1 MSVSIVAAPPGAP
14 QALPAS
20 FADMSRIPIDHLTW
34 HRYAAVVH
42 PEDSRGVAVI
52 TFSARVTV
60 DGCETHRTRV
70 AGAVGHEV
78 CETVKRCRPRFMT
91 LNGFRETKPNR
102 WGQDYHEAPCKAQ
115 WNLAYLQALW
125 VDLDFYKKRAYQNGT
140 PRSMLPLMLN
150 RIRDLGLPWPSY
162 IMSSG
167 KGLLAVWLHDRM
179 KPSYLPVWKA
189 MQKRVNDGFVDM
201 GRDIQAMPV
210 TQNFRV
216 PGGTNEGRSVE
227 MLWPAYADQVER
239 YDFDML
245 RAEILPYTP
254 KQVRAHRQAKATK
267 KAKRAEKAKAGQAE
281 SAAVLVKSVRKL
293 NRRTFATVVSRDL
306 EKLFEDRYQGHP
318 VPKGE
323 RDTWLYHLTSA
334 AAWLLPPDA
343 LRQEVKRLAPLC
355 GLAPGRA
362 LTLMGSVIR
371 NASRAEAGAS
381 SRYKRRAV
389 DPRYRTNPRTMVE
402 VFGVS
407 VEEAIRLDLRI
418 IVPLSVKRDRAALR
432 AEAYRRKNGAKSRK
446 VAQAERLALGQ
457 WCLEQRDAGRKVTE
471 LAFEKNVSKSQIEKA
486 TSEALKMAGIGK
498 PVAKP
503 KLGRPRKAEPVV
515 ENPYDPSRSIDAGTE
530 LRSLDADASAV
541 VAGERAAYDVAVHD
555 VHLTDMNTTP
565 AAVSDPAGVSVH
577 DEWDE
582 DEAEAAEFFLGMH
595 KRRASDGLWVTWC
608 YVSGHFVLSDQDHVN
623 WAWNFFK
630 VVLPRAY
637 KEAEDRRKALPA

>member
-1 MSVSIVAAPPGAP
+1 VNVSIVAAPLGAP
-14 QALPAS
+14 QALPAPFS
-20 FADMSRIPIDHLTW
+20 DVARTPIDHLTW

-52 TFSARVTV
+52 TYSARVTI

-78 CETVKRCRPRFMT
+78 HETVKRCRPRFMT

-102 WGQDYHEAPCKAQ
+102 WGQDYHKAPCKAQ

-140 PRSMLPLMLN
+140 PRSMLPLVLD
-150 RIRDLGLPWPSY
+150 RIRELGLPWPSY

-167 KGLLAVWLHDRM
+167 KGLFAVWLHDRM
-179 KPSYLPVWKA
+179 TPSYLPVWKA
-189 MQKRVNDGFVDM
+189 MQKRFNDGFVDM
-201 GRDIQAMPV
+201 GRDIQAMPA
-210 TQNFRV
+210 TQHFRV
-216 PGGTNEGRSVE
+216 PGGTNDGRSVE
-227 MLWPAYADQVER
+227 MLWPAYADQVQR
-239 YDFDML
+239 YDFDTL

-254 KQVRAHRQAKATK
+254 KQVRAHRKAKALK
-267 KAKRAEKAKAGQAE
+267 KAERAEKAEARQADG
-281 SAAVLVKSVRKL
+281 AVQAKPARKL

-306 EKLFEDRYQGHP
+306 EKLFEDRFQGHP
-318 VPKGE
+318 VPHGE
-323 RDTWLYHLTSA
+323 RDTWLYHLTTA

-355 GLAPGRA
+355 GFAPGRA

-371 NASRAEAGAS
+371 NARRAASGAT

-389 DPRYRTNPRTMVE
+389 DPRYRTNPRKMVE
-402 VFGVS
+402 IFGVS
-407 VEEAIRLDLRI
+407 VEEAIRLDLRV

-457 WCLEQRDAGRKVTE
+457 WCLEQRAAGRKVTE
-471 LAFEKNVSKSQIEKA
+471 LAFEKKVSTSQIEKA
-486 TSEALKMAGIGK
+486 TREAKQVAGIGK
-498 PVAKP
+498 PLAKP
-503 KLGRPRKAEPVV
+503 KPGRPRKAKPIA
-515 ENPYDPSRSIDAGTE
+515 ENPYDPSRSMVAETV
-530 LRSLDADASAV
+530 LRGLDADVSTV
-541 VAGERAAYDVAVHD
+541 VAGGRAAYDDAVHD
-555 VHLTDMNTTP
+555 VHLTDMDTTP
-565 AAVSDPAGVSVH
+565 AAVSDPAGVAVH

-582 DEAEAAEFFLGMH
+582 DEAEAAEFFLGIH
-595 KRRASDGLWVTWC
+595 KRRASDGLWVKWC
-608 YVSGHFVLSDQDHVN
+608 YFSGHFVLSDQDYVN

-637 KEAEDRRKALPA
+637 KEAEERQKASPG